1 MSKTNINTKNLDT
14 TIRILYAEDDADGA
28 KLTKMILEKE
38 NFDVEIAL
46 NGAKA
51 WDAYKKQ
58 KPDILLVDLDMPK
71 IDGLELTRMIR
82 ENDRQTHII
91 VYTSHGEPA
100 KEIAVLDAGA
110 DEFIPKGSPEILIA
124 HMKRLRD
131 RIKGCMNIPHL
142 YQLSKHTTYN
152 SITREVTIDGITK
165 RLPKNEGRF
174 LQLLCAKNHEIA
186 DKSYLIIGTWGKAD
200 KNKEPEVKKYISR
213 LRGYLKADPSLQI
226 DHEGDGYIL
235 ICLAD

>member
-1 MSKTNINTKNLDT
+1 MDT

-91 VYTSHGEPA
+91 VYTSHGEPS

>member
-1 MSKTNINTKNLDT
+1 MDT

-38 NFDVEIAL
+38 NFEVEIAL

-91 VYTSHGEPA
+91 VYTSHGEPS
-100 KEIAVLDAGA
+100 KEIAVLDAGT
-110 DEFIPKGSPEILIA
+110 DEFIPKGSPEVLIT
-124 HMKRLRD
+124 HMKRVRD

>member
-1 MSKTNINTKNLDT
+1 MDT

-91 VYTSHGEPA
+91 VYTSHGEPS

-110 DEFIPKGSPEILIA
+110 DEFIPKGSPEELIA

>member
-1 MSKTNINTKNLDT
+1 MDT

-28 KLTKMILEKE
+28 KLTNMILEKE
-38 NFDVEIAL
+38 NFEVEIAL

-91 VYTSHGEPA
+91 VYTSHGEPS
-100 KEIAVLDAGA
+100 KEIAVLDAGT
-110 DEFIPKGSPEILIA
+110 DEFIPKGSPEVLIA
-124 HMKRLRD
+124 HMKRVRD

>member
-1 MSKTNINTKNLDT
+1 MDT

-51 WDAYKKQ
+51 WDAYTKQ

-91 VYTSHGEPA
+91 VYTSHGEPS

-110 DEFIPKGSPEILIA
+110 DEFIPKGSPEVLIA

>member
-1 MSKTNINTKNLDT
+1 M
-14 TIRILYAEDDADGA
+14 
-28 KLTKMILEKE
+28 
-38 NFDVEIAL
+38 
-46 NGAKA
+46 
-51 WDAYKKQ
+51 
-58 KPDILLVDLDMPK
+58 
-71 IDGLELTRMIR
+71 
-82 ENDRQTHII
+82 
-91 VYTSHGEPA
+91 
-100 KEIAVLDAGA
+100 LDAGA
-110 DEFIPKGSPEILIA
+110 DEFIPKGSPEVLIA

-174 LQLLCAKNHEIA
+174 LQLLCVKNHEIA

>member
-1 MSKTNINTKNLDT
+1 MDT

-38 NFDVEIAL
+38 NFEVEIAL

-91 VYTSHGEPA
+91 VYTSHGEPS
-100 KEIAVLDAGA
+100 KEIAVLDAGT
-110 DEFIPKGSPEILIA
+110 DEFIPKGSPEVLIA
-124 HMKRLRD
+124 HMKRVRD

>member
-1 MSKTNINTKNLDT
+1 MDT

-38 NFDVEIAL
+38 NFEVEIAP

-91 VYTSHGEPA
+91 VYTSHGEPS

-110 DEFIPKGSPEILIA
+110 DEFITKGSPEVLIA

-152 SITREVTIDGITK
+152 NITREVTIDGITK

>member
-1 MSKTNINTKNLDT
+1 MDT

-38 NFDVEIAL
+38 NFEVEIAP

-91 VYTSHGEPA
+91 VYTAHGEPS

-110 DEFIPKGSPEILIA
+110 DEFIPKGSPEVLIA

-152 SITREVTIDGITK
+152 NITREVTIDGITK

>member
-1 MSKTNINTKNLDT
+1 MDT

-226 DHEGDGYIL
+226 DHEGDGYIFNMSCRL
-235 ICLAD
+235 VFANHP

>member
-1 MSKTNINTKNLDT
+1 MDT

-38 NFDVEIAL
+38 NFEVEIAP

-91 VYTSHGEPA
+91 VYTSHGEPS

-110 DEFIPKGSPEILIA
+110 DEFIPKGSPEVLIA

-131 RIKGCMNIPHL
+131 RIKGCMNSPHL

-152 SITREVTIDGITK
+152 NITREVTIDGITK

>member
-1 MSKTNINTKNLDT
+1 MDT

-38 NFDVEIAL
+38 NFEVEIVL

-91 VYTSHGEPA
+91 VYTSHGEYRWGMFMHPFILSRRRFMCAINTSGEPLGMNSSAPA
-100 KEIAVLDAGA
+100 SSTAISLAG
-110 DEFIPKGSPEILIA
+110 S
-124 HMKRLRD
+124 
-131 RIKGCMNIPHL
+131 
-142 YQLSKHTTYN
+142 LSKHTTYN
-152 SITREVTIDGITK
+152 SITREVTINGIAT
-165 RLPKNEGRF
+165 RLPKIEGRF

-200 KNKEPEVKKYISR
+200 GSKESEVKKYISR
-213 LRGYLKADPSLQI
+213 LRGYLKADPSLRI

>member
-1 MSKTNINTKNLDT
+1 MDT

-91 VYTSHGEPA
+91 VYTSHGETS

-110 DEFIPKGSPEILIA
+110 DEFIPKGSPEVLIA

>member
-1 MSKTNINTKNLDT
+1 MDT

-38 NFDVEIAL
+38 NFEVEIAP

-91 VYTSHGEPA
+91 VYTSHGEPS

-200 KNKEPEVKKYISR
+200 KNKESEVKKYISR

>member
-1 MSKTNINTKNLDT
+1 MDT

-71 IDGLELTRMIR
+71 IDGLELT
-82 ENDRQTHII
+82 
-91 VYTSHGEPA
+91 
-100 KEIAVLDAGA
+100 GA
-110 DEFIPKGSPEILIA
+110 DEFIPKGSPEVLIA

-152 SITREVTIDGITK
+152 NITREVTIDGITK

>member
-1 MSKTNINTKNLDT
+1 MDT

-91 VYTSHGEPA
+91 VYTSHGEPS

-110 DEFIPKGSPEILIA
+110 DEFIPKGSPEVLIA

-152 SITREVTIDGITK
+152 NITREVTIDGITK

-200 KNKEPEVKKYISR
+200 KIKEPEVKKYISR

>member
-1 MSKTNINTKNLDT
+1 MDT

-100 KEIAVLDAGA
+100 KEITVLDAGA

>member
-1 MSKTNINTKNLDT
+1 MDT

-152 SITREVTIDGITK
+152 SITREVTINGIAT
-165 RLPKNEGRF
+165 RLPKIEGRF

-200 KNKEPEVKKYISR
+200 GSKESEVKKYISR

>member
-1 MSKTNINTKNLDT
+1 MDT
-14 TIRILYAEDDADGA
+14 TIRILYAEDNEDGA

-38 NFDVEIAL
+38 NFEVEIAPD
-46 NGAKA
+46 GAKA

-91 VYTSHGEPA
+91 VYTSHGEPS
-100 KEIAVLDAGA
+100 KEIAMLDAGA

-200 KNKEPEVKKYISR
+200 GSKESEVKKYISR

>member
-1 MSKTNINTKNLDT
+1 MDT
-14 TIRILYAEDDADGA
+14 TIRILYDEDDADGA

-91 VYTSHGEPA
+91 VYTSHGDPS

-110 DEFIPKGSPEILIA
+110 DEFIPKGSPEVLIA

>member
-1 MSKTNINTKNLDT
+1 MDT

-38 NFDVEIAL
+38 NFEVEIAP

-100 KEIAVLDAGA
+100 KEIAVLDAGV

>member
-1 MSKTNINTKNLDT
+1 MDT

-91 VYTSHGEPA
+91 VYTSHGEPS

-110 DEFIPKGSPEILIA
+110 DEFIPKGSPEVLIA
-124 HMKRLRD
+124 HMKRVRD

>member
-1 MSKTNINTKNLDT
+1 MDT

-91 VYTSHGEPA
+91 VYTSHGEPS

-110 DEFIPKGSPEILIA
+110 DEFIPKGSPEVLIA
-124 HMKRLRD
+124 HMKRLRA
-131 RIKGCMNIPHL
+131 RRKGCMNIPHL

>member
-1 MSKTNINTKNLDT
+1 MDT

-38 NFDVEIAL
+38 NFEVEIAP

-186 DKSYLIIGTWGKAD
+186 DKSYLIIGTGGKAD

>member
-1 MSKTNINTKNLDT
+1 MDT

-82 ENDRQTHII
+82 DNDRQTHII
-91 VYTSHGEPA
+91 VYTSHGEPS

-110 DEFIPKGSPEILIA
+110 DEFIPKDSPEVLIA

>member
-1 MSKTNINTKNLDT
+1 MDT

-186 DKSYLIIGTWGKAD
+186 DKSYLLIGTWGKAD

>member
-1 MSKTNINTKNLDT
+1 
-14 TIRILYAEDDADGA
+14 
-28 KLTKMILEKE
+28 
-38 NFDVEIAL
+38 
-46 NGAKA
+46 
-51 WDAYKKQ
+51 
-58 KPDILLVDLDMPK
+58 
-71 IDGLELTRMIR
+71 
-82 ENDRQTHII
+82 
-91 VYTSHGEPA
+91 
-100 KEIAVLDAGA
+100 
-110 DEFIPKGSPEILIA
+110 
-124 HMKRLRD
+124 
-131 RIKGCMNIPHL
+131 MNIPHL

-174 LQLLCAKNHEIA
+174 LQLLCAKNHEVV

-200 KNKEPEVKKYISR
+200 GSKDPEVKKYISR

>member
-1 MSKTNINTKNLDT
+1 MDT

-91 VYTSHGEPA
+91 VYTSHGEPS

-110 DEFIPKGSPEILIA
+110 DEFIPKGSPEVLIA

>member
-1 MSKTNINTKNLDT
+1 MDT

-91 VYTSHGEPA
+91 VYTSHGEPS

-110 DEFIPKGSPEILIA
+110 DELIPTASTAVLIA
-124 HMKRLRD
+124 HMKRLRE

>member
-1 MSKTNINTKNLDT
+1 MDT

-91 VYTSHGEPA
+91 VYTSHGEPS
-100 KEIAVLDAGA
+100 KEIAVLDARA
-110 DEFIPKGSPEILIA
+110 DEFIPKGSPEVLIA

>member
-1 MSKTNINTKNLDT
+1 MDT

-91 VYTSHGEPA
+91 VYTSHGEPS
-100 KEIAVLDAGA
+100 KEIAMLDAGA
-110 DEFIPKGSPEILIA
+110 DEFIPKGSPEVLIA

>member
-1 MSKTNINTKNLDT
+1 MDT

-38 NFDVEIAL
+38 NFEVEIAP

-100 KEIAVLDAGA
+100 KEITVLDAGA